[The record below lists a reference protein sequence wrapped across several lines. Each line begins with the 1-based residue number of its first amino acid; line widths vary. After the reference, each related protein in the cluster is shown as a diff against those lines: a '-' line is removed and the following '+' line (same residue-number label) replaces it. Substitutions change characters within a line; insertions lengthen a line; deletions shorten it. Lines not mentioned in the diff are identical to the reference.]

1 YMADNSDLYRKESLD
16 SIASPEEMNDYIK
29 VTGPSIWI
37 LLGAV
42 IVFLAGVIIWS
53 SLGSLKTTKESM
65 ALVEG
70 GLAVCYVDKA
80 TFDDLDPDS
89 VIRVGGELR
98 DIVSASSTPV
108 ESFSVYDA
116 GILADLGYSDHDPL
130 YALTATTTLPKGTY
144 PAEVIV
150 EQIHPM
156 SFVMR
161 SE

>member
-1 YMADNSDLYRKESLD
+1 MADNSNLYRKESLD

-42 IVFLAGVIIWS
+42 IVFLSGVILWS
-53 SLGSLKTTKESM
+53 TLGSLKTTKESL

-80 TFDDLDPDS
+80 TYDDLDPDS
-89 VIRVGGELR
+89 VINLGGEFR
-98 DIVSASSTPV
+98 DIISASSTPV
-108 ESFSVYDA
+108 ESSTVYDS
-116 GILADLGYSDHDPL
+116 GVLADLGYTDHDLL
-130 YALTATTTLPKGTY
+130 YALTATSDLPKGSY
-144 PAEVIV
+144 KAEVIV

-156 SFVMR
+156 SFILGNN
-161 SE
+161 